1 MLKVKTK
8 KYAVSF
14 LAEKLLAPQSTV
26 LTVSVPTLSL
36 I

>member
-8 KYAVSF
+8 KYVVSF
-14 LAEKLLAPQSTV
+14 LVEKLLALQSTV
-26 LTVSVPTLSL
+26 LTVSVPTLFL